1 MILFRK
7 HVISNEPRS
16 RHRRRTERG
25 AVFIEFALAVPF
37 LVMMGLGVVEGG
49 MTWRAATDVNSVA
62 RDAARSGT
70 SATVY
75 ALADQSIL
83 RSVGSGLSGTEMGEL
98 QRVIVFNATTGLSAQ
113 PTSSCL
119 GIPATGDSAKGNST
133 CNVYSP
139 SQVIKA
145 TKQTAPA
152 GAFST
157 LATCGT
163 WDVKWCPKN
172 RNHSLANGNLDYLGV
187 FIEIK
192 HKSITGFPLGN
203 ATIRRTSVFRL
214 EPAYGGT

>member
-1 MILFRK
+1 MTSSRT
-7 HVISNEPRS
+7 HVASTGSRR
-16 RHRRRTERG
+16 RHRRRNERG

-49 MTWRAATDVNSVA
+49 MTWRAATSVNSVA

-83 RSVGSGLSGTEMGEL
+83 RSIGSGLSGSELTEL

-113 PTSSCL
+113 PNAACL
-119 GIPATGDSAKGNST
+119 GIAATGLGSKGNAA

-139 SQVIKA
+139 AQVTA
-145 TKQTAPA
+145 VMNGSAPA
-152 GAFST
+152 SAFST
-157 LATCGT
+157 TSTCGT

-187 FIEIK
+187 FVEIK

-203 ATIRRTSVFRL
+203 ATIKRTAVFRL
-214 EPAYGGT
+214 EPAYGGA